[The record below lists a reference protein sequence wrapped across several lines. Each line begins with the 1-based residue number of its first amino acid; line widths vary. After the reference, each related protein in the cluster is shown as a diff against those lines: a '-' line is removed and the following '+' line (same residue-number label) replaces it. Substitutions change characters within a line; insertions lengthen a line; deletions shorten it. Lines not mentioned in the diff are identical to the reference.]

1 MLFDYPSQRLQDY
14 LSQRWVMF
22 RGRRIEPR
30 DFDWLMG
37 PFGEVDVIGDSYVQ
51 RLANEQGLIV
61 ERHVSGAGLLDS
73 IASLALND
81 TARARLNAEVAAF
94 YERTADH
101 ELDVWSEW
109 SPVFR
114 PFGGM
119 LQRLYSRRLQQ
130 LNVPLRPLDTSRGIA
145 SQILKLRDPKMGE
158 TRHTVWYRVLKATG
172 QVIYSGVYGTCRI
185 PDGRTCVKVVFPLP
199 RGNATVIM
207 AISVGERGD
216 LDLVSSG
223 EGFGS
228 PGFYFLLRDKRGR
241 HHAQY
246 IRSFRERIHVY
257 VDDERVLR
265 TDHTLTLWKRRVL
278 QLHYKITRRS
288 SLVPSGR

>member
-1 MLFDYPSQRLQDY
+1 VLPIGPEGCSTPVNSIRFAGQAIEYEA
-14 LSQRWVMF
+14 
-22 RGRRIEPR
+22 RRQIDILE
-30 DFDWLMG
+30 DG
-37 PFGEVDVIGDSYVQ
+37 
-51 RLANEQGLIV
+51 
-61 ERHVSGAGLLDS
+61 GAIDQE
-73 IASLALND
+73 
-81 TARARLNAEVAAF
+81 T
-94 YERTADH
+94 
-101 ELDVWSEW
+101 
-109 SPVFR
+109 
-114 PFGGM
+114 
-119 LQRLYSRRLQQ
+119 RLY
-130 LNVPLRPLDTSRGIA
+130 
-145 SQILKLRDPKMGE
+145 DPKTGE
-158 TRHTVWYRVLKATG
+158 TRHTVWFRVLKATG

-241 HHAQY
+241 HFSQY

-257 VDDERVLR
+257 VDDEDVLR

-278 QLHYKITRRS
+278 QLHYKITRM
-288 SLVPSGR
+288 SGLALKAR

>member
-1 MLFDYPSQRLQDY
+1 ML
-14 LSQRWVMF
+14 
-22 RGRRIEPR
+22 RGRRIEP
-30 DFDWLMG
+30 DDVPWLMG
-37 PFGEVDVIGDSYVQ
+37 PFGEADVIGDQYVQ
-51 RLANEQGLIV
+51 RLADEGNLGV
-61 ERHVSGAGLLDS
+61 ERHASGAGLMDS
-73 IASLALND
+73 IASLALD
-81 TARARLNAEVAAF
+81 DAARARLRMEVVAF

-101 ELDVWSEW
+101 DLDVWSEW

-130 LNVPLRPLDTSRGIA
+130 LNVPLRPLDTSRGMA
-145 SQILKLRDPKMGE
+145 SQILKLRDPATGE
-158 TRHTVWYRVLKATG
+158 TRHTVWFRMLKATG

-207 AISVGERGD
+207 AISVGEQGD

-257 VDDERVLR
+257 VDDEHVLR
-265 TDHTLTLWKRRVL
+265 TNHTLTLWRRRVL
-278 QLHYKITRRS
+278 ELHYRMTPRTQQA
-288 SLVPSGR
+288 G